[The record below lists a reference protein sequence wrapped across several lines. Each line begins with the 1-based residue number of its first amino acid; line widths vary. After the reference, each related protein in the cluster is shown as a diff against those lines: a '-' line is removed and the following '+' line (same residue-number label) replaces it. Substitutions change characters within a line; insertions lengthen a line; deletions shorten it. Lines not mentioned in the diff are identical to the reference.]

1 MGNHLSAPAA
11 SFDGNEKRPTND
23 RARRSLEKA
32 NAFRFDASTDDDA
45 CVGDED
51 DTCDESDERSNPLDL
66 DAVGGIKGNKG
77 RGVDND
83 SAPEY
88 GVNDDGAPEYG
99 VNDDGAPEYGV
110 NDDGAPEYDLHKNS
124 SSSYDTS
131 ETINQ
136 ASTSGPTGSSGPATV
151 STVRIFPENVSQL
164 KFAAKTPANI
174 PFPFVAVVSAML
186 I

>member
-88 GVNDDGAPEYG
+88 GVNDDGAPEY
-99 VNDDGAPEYGV
+99 
-110 NDDGAPEYDLHKNS
+110 DLHKNS